1 MEKPE
6 SKTIEALG
14 LLALGQYM
22 RGNDVVLDPV
32 HLPDDE
38 PYAAIRA
45 AYAECRDY
53 WRRGLSA
60 ADFMLVIQG
69 RTPSDLEARRRI
81 KDLKRAVAAA
91 RSAAQTRYREYLMA
105 RNPRHRLNEERLAK
119 AQAMAEHLMI
129 VPGFHAVYL
138 FGSVARGQDTA
149 DSDIDLYIQRS
160 GLWNH
165 VPWDRAESL
174 LRPAFPPES
183 TVRDVTHVTWLGEQ
197 FQLLAGGGLPAR
209 KNLEDATLLTS
220 LNGAVVFGAHRTHP
234 EVWAGSNEAL
244 WMAFTQSYGAE
255 DYRGVGEWWNGQRI
269 LGFQWMA
276 KYGKGDDV
284 PAKGTMRCLNKTGP
298 VPEMLWELLSQMP
311 RPASPR
317 LGLMHQWLET
327 GEQRTF

>member
-53 WRRGLSA
+53 WQRGLSA

-69 RTPSDLEARRRI
+69 RTPSDLEARGRI

-91 RSAAQTRYREYLMA
+91 RSAAQTRYREYLMG
-105 RNPRHRLNEERLAK
+105 RNPLHRLNEERLAK

-183 TVRDVTHVTWLGEQ
+183 TVRDVAHVEWLGEE

-209 KNLEDATLLTS
+209 KNLADATLLTS
-220 LNGAVVFGAHRTHP
+220 VNGAVVFGAHRTHP
-234 EVWAGSNEAL
+234 DVWAGCNEAL
-244 WMAFTQSYGAE
+244 WMALTQSY
-255 DYRGVGEWWNGQRI
+255 GQRI

-276 KYGKGDDV
+276 KYRKGDDV
-284 PAKGTMRCLNKTGP
+284 PAKGTIRCLSKTVP
-298 VPEMLWELLSQMP
+298 VPEMLWDLLSKMP
-311 RPASPR
+311 RPASPQ
-317 LGLMHQWLET
+317 LGLMRQWLGN
-327 GEQRTF
+327 GEQRKF